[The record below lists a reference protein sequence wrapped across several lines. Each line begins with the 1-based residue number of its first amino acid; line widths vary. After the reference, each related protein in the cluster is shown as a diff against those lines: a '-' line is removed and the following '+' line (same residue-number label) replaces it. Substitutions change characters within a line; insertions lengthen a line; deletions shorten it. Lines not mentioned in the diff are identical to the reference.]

1 MERIVGRDLRETQ
14 KLVLA
19 GMFVALGIIVPLFTG
34 HLVGIGGPIV
44 LPMHIPVLLCG
55 LILGPKY
62 GFLCGLLSPALSSL
76 FTGMPPAYPMLPIML
91 VELPIYG
98 AISGLLTHK
107 LKWPLFLSLPLAM
120 IAGRIGYGLMF
131 NTLLLFN
138 SEMRGA
144 TVFVA
149 ISVGLPGIVIQL
161 TLIPLI
167 INALNPKI
175 RKEIKFILS
184 KKIIK
189 EAKALIEKGE
199 ATLVIINKS
208 SDNRK
213 LKIVKTD
220 NRAGIRGIK
229 NIFEIEKEI
238 LKNAIIV
245 DKVIGKAAASIMALA
260 DVQAIYGITTS
271 RTAIAMLED
280 NNIKYKYDLLVDA
293 IAKQSGGLCVMEEAS
308 LNTQTAQD
316 AYEAIV
322 RKFEELRSENKA

>member
-1 MERIVGRDLRETQ
+1 MERIIGRDLREIQ

-62 GFLCGLLSPALSSL
+62 GFLCGLLAPALSSL
-76 FTGMPPAYPMLPIML
+76 FTGMPPTYPMLPIML

-98 AISGLLTHK
+98 AVSGLLFHK
-107 LKWPLFLSLPLAM
+107 LKWPLFLALPLAM

-131 NTLLLFN
+131 NTLLFFN

-149 ISVGLPGIVIQL
+149 ISAGLPGIVIQL

-167 INALNPKI
+167 INALNPNV
-175 RKEIKFILS
+175 RKEVKFILS
-184 KKIIK
+184 RKIIK
-189 EAKALIEKGE
+189 EAKVLIEKGE
-199 ATLVIINKS
+199 ATLVIINRTS
-208 SDNRK
+208 ESRK

-229 NIFEIEKEI
+229 HLFETEKAL

-260 DVQAIYGITTS
+260 EVQAIYGLTTS
-271 RTAIAMLED
+271 RTALAMMEE

-308 LNTQTAQD
+308 LNMQTALE
-316 AYEAIV
+316 AYEAIAK
-322 RKFEELRSENKA
+322 KFEELRSKE